1 MNVFD
6 EFEEIVARLEERK
19 VGYALVGGVAM
30 AFYAEPRFTE
40 DIDLLVD
47 PRGFDA
53 VTAVLEGVGYFESAT
68 PWTFKGTSLTLR
80 RFVKVEGEEHMTI
93 DIRLAGDDELLAVV
107 RNAVEAEGRRGRVRV
122 ARKSD
127 LAQLKRKRNSLQ
139 DQADIE
145 RLEREDV

>member
-6 EFEEIVARLEERK
+6 EFEGIVAGLEERK

-30 AFYAEPRFTE
+30 SFYAEPRFTE

-47 PRGFDA
+47 PREFDS
-53 VTAVLEGVGYFESAT
+53 VSAVLGEAGYFESAV

-80 RFVKVEGEEHMTI
+80 RFLKVDSEEHMMI
-93 DIRLAGDDELLAVV
+93 DVLIAGDDELLDIV
-107 RNAVEAEGRRGRVRV
+107 RNAGEAKGRHGMVRV

-127 LAQLKRKRNSLQ
+127 LVQLKRKRNSLQ

-145 RLEREDV
+145 RLEREND